1 MTNNINQE
9 NKNIETKNNKT
20 AKGKYLWLL
29 LNIIL
34 FFLVTGLIIAIFLI
48 FQKSNSGNASTPFSL
63 KDLSIRLSGYKDKLA
78 NSNNQNIE
86 LVRRALDGVL
96 VAKGKENYYPAAIII
111 ENHIDARPPVSLAH
125 ANLVYEAEAEG
136 GITRFLAI
144 YTSGNELK
152 KIGPIRSARSYFL
165 DWVEELSAAFWHCG
179 GSPDAL
185 AEIIKD
191 NVIDINEFYNGSLYW
206 RDQNRLAPHN
216 IFTSSANLKKYLDE
230 KGLTEGKFLTWEF
243 KEDKLPENR
252 LENQIVTI
260 NWPPGYN
267 VAWHYNNQRNDY
279 VRFMNNHEHQ
289 DENGDNIYAKN
300 VLVQFIPAQVIDE
313 EKRLKMDV
321 VGKGRA
327 LVCQDGKCQEAIW
340 QKNNQS
346 SRTRFYNISQ
356 VKSPAGNLAST
367 SAENLDTGEEFKF
380 NAGTTWIEVVRPEIK
395 VTY

>member
-20 AKGKYLWLL
+20 AKGKYFWLL

-86 LVRRALDGVL
+86 LVRRVLDGVL
-96 VAKGKENYYPAAIII
+96 VAKGKENYYPVAIMI
-111 ENHIDARPPVSLAH
+111 ENHIDARPTASLAR

-144 YTSGNELK
+144 YTSGDELK

-165 DWVEELSAAFWHCG
+165 GWVEELSATFWHCG

-206 RDQNRLAPHN
+206 RDQNRPAPHN
-216 IFTSSANLKKYLDE
+216 IYTSSANIKKYLNE
-230 KGLTEGKFLTWEF
+230 KSLTEGKFLIWEF
-243 KEDKLPENR
+243 EEDELAENRPEN
-252 LENQIVTI
+252 QVIVI
-260 NWPPGYN
+260 GWPSGYN
-267 VAWHYNNQRNDY
+267 VAWHYNKQRNDY

-321 VGKGRA
+321 VGKGQA
-327 LVCQDGKCQEAIW
+327 LVCLDGKCEPAVW

-346 SRTRFYNISQ
+346 ARTRFYKKVATNS
-356 VKSPAGNLAST
+356 SANLATT
-367 SAENLDTGEEFKF
+367 SIENLYIGEEFKY
-380 NAGTTWIEVVRPEIK
+380 NVGTTWIEVVRPEIK